1 MSIGISGVSQVG
13 ASTQYEAPAV
23 KSSEDKLSKKA
34 QDYLARS

>member
-23 KSSEDKLSKKA
+23 KSSEDKLSKNA
-34 QDYLARS
+34 HVR